1 MIEGE
6 TMPEVE
12 MAAAQ
17 KVSLLATASP
27 SCGGHATHR
36 ARGGWR
42 AHCLQ
47 GKQTESI
54 AESSS
59 LRLRSVTSAVWRV
72 AGFFV

>member
-36 ARGGWR
+36 TRGGWR
-42 AHCLQ
+42 ARIVYR
-47 GKQTESI
+47 ES
-54 AESSS
+54 
-59 LRLRSVTSAVWRV
+59 RRKV
-72 AGFFV
+72 